1 MKAPV
6 IVWRESVYKNDFKC
20 SCGFP
25 LMTAE
30 GKIDRD
36 VLYNPHDK
44 LLICPRCQKVVAK
57 LKGEMEVA
65 EEGTQMK
72 GKWEEA

>member
-1 MKAPV
+1 MKVPA

-25 LMTAE
+25 LMTE
-30 GKIDRD
+30 GTINRD

-44 LLICPRCQKVVAK
+44 LLICPKCQKVVAK

-65 EEGTQMK
+65 VEGTQMK
-72 GKWEEA
+72 GKWTEA